1 MKKRVFVVHRWE
13 GGPNKDWLPWA
24 KRELSPKGY
33 EVHLLSMPTPEH
45 PKIET
50 WVPYLAKAIGEPSKN
65 TILIGHSIGCQTI
78 LRYLES
84 LPKGRGVA
92 KVILVAG
99 SGSYLTGLTD
109 EEKLVAKPWLETPID
124 LSTVRTKAN
133 DFVAIFSDNDPYVPL
148 EENAKTYKEKLGAEI
163 IIKHN
168 MGHFEGDD
176 GVTELPIV
184 LDSVLKLVKERPFIK

>member
-13 GGPNKDWLPWA
+13 GGPDKDWLPWA
-24 KRELSPKGY
+24 KRELEKKRY
-33 EVHLLSMPTPEH
+33 EVNLLSMPTPEY

-50 WVPYLAKAIGEPSKN
+50 WVPYLAKIIGEPSKN

-84 LPKGRGVA
+84 LPEGTKVD

-99 SGSYLTGLTD
+99 AVSYLTGLND
-109 EEKLVAKPWLETPID
+109 EEKLVAKPWLEIPID
-124 LSTVRTKAN
+124 LSKARTKAN
-133 DFVAIFSDNDPYVPL
+133 NFVAIFSDNDPFVPL
-148 EENAKTYKEKLGAEI
+148 KKNSRLFTEKLGAEI
-163 IIKHN
+163 VIKHN

-176 GVTELPIV
+176 GVTELPIA
-184 LDSVLKLVKERPFIK
+184 LDSVL

>member
-1 MKKRVFVVHRWE
+1 MSKRTFVVHGWD
-13 GGPNKDWLPWA
+13 GGSDKDWLPWI
-24 KRELSPKGY
+24 KRELSGKGY
-33 EVHLLSMPTPEH
+33 EVNLLSMPTPEY

-65 TILIGHSIGCQTI
+65 TILIGHSMGCQTI

-84 LPKGRGVA
+84 LSEGRRVD

-99 SGSYLTGLTD
+99 FGSYLTGLTD
-109 EEKLVAKPWLETPID
+109 EEKFVAKPWLETPID
-124 LSTVRTKAN
+124 FNKVRTKAN
-133 DFVAIFSDNDPYVPL
+133 NFVAIFSDNDPYVPL

-168 MGHFEGDD
+168 MGHFKGDD

-184 LDSVLKLVKERPFIK
+184 LNPVLKVSQ